1 MIPVAA
7 FEDDCNLEKLA
18 REIVVSRLA
27 GAADASE
34 EAALVGREL
43 IISAVKAT
51 GERQHP
57 MVTIILILRGV
68 MGGLLLIDK
77 DMPSAALAIL
87 REAGEAAE
95 EIDLERESVMTW
107 ALEAIAEISPMMPP
121 GVRQTILAQIADSY
135 NGVGPVFN
143 ELCSQALNRPSAFT

>member
-68 MGGLLLIDK
+68 MGGLLL
-77 DMPSAALAIL
+77 SAKRRADAM
-87 REAGEAAE
+87 E
-95 EIDLERESVMTW
+95 E
-107 ALEAIAEISPMMPP
+107 
-121 GVRQTILAQIADSY
+121 
-135 NGVGPVFN
+135 
-143 ELCSQALNRPSAFT
+143 QALRFQSLLMMKLELKENR